1 MWRIGA
7 LIASLIC
14 LLTACRPALAPP
26 TVTRTPLGVVVMA
39 QTIAS
44 PTAIAVPT
52 VSPTPTIIRVGDCP
66 TAPRSRLILQ
76 ERGRVT
82 DENDDRLRI
91 RSGPGIEY
99 DQLILM
105 NPRDLFFVLGGP
117 TCADGYAWYRVR
129 HGRIEGWVAEGDDEG
144 YFAEPYLP
152 G

>member
-1 MWRIGA
+1 
-7 LIASLIC
+7 
-14 LLTACRPALAPP
+14 
-26 TVTRTPLGVVVMA
+26 
-39 QTIAS
+39 
-44 PTAIAVPT
+44 
-52 VSPTPTIIRVGDCP
+52 VGDCP